1 MTAQPGPGPVIEG
14 RHVLLA
20 LIAFFGVMVLA
31 NAIFL
36 YFAVATFSGGDAS
49 NAYSKGLHY
58 NETLVA
64 AKLQGERGW
73 RSELVY
79 DDKTGRLTLKVLDRA
94 AAPVNG
100 LQVVADLERP
110 ATDKDDRKV
119 VLKELGEGVYAAT
132 VGLAPGAWVV
142 AIDSSRRGEGGDNV
156 YRLKQR
162 LVVAEMP

>member
-1 MTAQPGPGPVIEG
+1 MMAQPGQDRVIEG

-20 LIAFFGVMVLA
+20 LIAFFGVMILA

-49 NAYSKGLHY
+49 NAYSNGLHY
-58 NETLVA
+58 NETLEA
-64 AKLQGERGW
+64 AKAQGERGW
-73 RSELVY
+73 RSELAY
-79 DDKTGRLTLKVLDRA
+79 DGRTARLSLKVLDRA

-100 LQVVADLERP
+100 LHVVADLERP
-110 ATDKDDRKV
+110 ATNKEDRKV
-119 VLKELGEGVYAAT
+119 VLNELGEGVYAAT
-132 VGLAPGAWVV
+132 IGLAPGAWVV
-142 AIDSSRRGEGGDNV
+142 AIDSSGRGGDGDNV

>member
-1 MTAQPGPGPVIEG
+1 MTAQPGPGPVIGG

-20 LIAFFGVMVLA
+20 LIAFFGVMVLV
-31 NAIFL
+31 NALFL

-58 NETLVA
+58 NERLVA

-73 RSELVY
+73 RSELAY
-79 DDKTGRLTLKVLDRA
+79 DDKTGRLSLKVLDRA

-110 ATDKDDRKV
+110 ATDREDRNV
-119 VLKELGEGVYAAT
+119 VLKELGEGVYATT

-142 AIDSSRRGEGGDNV
+142 VIESSRRGDV
-156 YRLKQR
+156 D
-162 LVVAEMP
+162 

>member
-20 LIAFFGVMVLA
+20 LIAFFGVMVLV
-31 NAIFL
+31 NAVFF

-64 AKLQGERGW
+64 AELQGERGW
-73 RSELVY
+73 RSELAY

-110 ATDKDDRKV
+110 ATDREDRKV

-132 VGLAPGAWVV
+132 VVLAPGAWVV
-142 AIDSSRRGEGGDNV
+142 AIDSSGRGEGGDNV